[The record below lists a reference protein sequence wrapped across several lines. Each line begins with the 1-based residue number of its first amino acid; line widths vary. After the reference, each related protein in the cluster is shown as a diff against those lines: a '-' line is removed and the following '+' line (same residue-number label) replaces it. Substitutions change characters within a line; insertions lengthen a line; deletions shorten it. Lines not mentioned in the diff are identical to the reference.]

1 MLGLRNQTKS
11 PHSIDTKKK
20 IPLNL
25 NKSDPPTTDLENR
38 ANNRKIN
45 EIHHKGAV
53 IDLKVLGISFRDSAT
68 NEIATCI
75 NGDTAK
81 TTSKMIIKYH

>member
-1 MLGLRNQTKS
+1 MLGLRHQTKN
-11 PHSIDTKKK
+11 PHSINTKKK
-20 IPLNL
+20 TPLNL

-38 ANNRKIN
+38 ANNRKRN
-45 EIHHKGAV
+45 GIHHKGAV
-53 IDLKVLGISFRDSAT
+53 IDLKVLGIRFWDSAT

-81 TTSKMIIKYH
+81 TISKMIIKYD